1 MSADFQKGLDTFDK
15 NDYSAALR
23 EWIPPAE
30 HEDAYVHSNL
40 GVVYDI
46 IPAYSI
52 IRSNIRR
59 ILHFC
64 ALE

>member
-1 MSADFQKGLDTFDK
+1 MSTDFQKGLDTFDK

-23 EWIPPAE
+23 EWIPLAE

-40 GVVYDI
+40 GVMYDI
-46 IPAYSI
+46 IPADSKI
-52 IRSNIRR
+52 QSNVRR
-59 ILHFC
+59 ILLFC